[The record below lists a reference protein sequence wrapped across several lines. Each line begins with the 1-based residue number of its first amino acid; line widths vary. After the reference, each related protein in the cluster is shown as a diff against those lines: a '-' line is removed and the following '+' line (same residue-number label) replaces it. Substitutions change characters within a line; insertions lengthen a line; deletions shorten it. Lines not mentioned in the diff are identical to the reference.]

1 MSEFGNIMTI
11 KHNWRRCLKI
21 FVGCLLAIVCVKFS
35 VQPPCILG
43 FVPLRTFPSFEGDV
57 RVPPDITVVTAYLN
71 LGRFNKGDG
80 GTVFGPTLYL
90 EWATVYKHLMNPLV
104 VYTDSDQ
111 FVRLFTDMRQHLMNI
126 TKIIKIEKKQL
137 WAFDHLDKVR
147 DIYSNPNYPK
157 YQPNTVVPE
166 YPCVQNAKY
175 ACVEK
180 AIESDVFHTKYYMWV
195 DVGYF
200 RLITSRKRD
209 FRLTLPRD
217 FDEKKIAFNQVNLD
231 YSMEELP
238 EDIFKNMYVWVG
250 GGLVV
255 AERDVFRQFVKEY
268 RRAVEHYLDLKLSNS
283 DQQVLFAMSTK
294 AERVKLRLTV
304 DIQPYVWDVW
314 GSCWYY
320 LGYQCYRE
328 L

>member
-1 MSEFGNIMTI
+1 MGLQR
-11 KHNWRRCLKI
+11 NWFRPLKYLGCCVLVYYVIQQMLNQPCLMDTN
-21 FVGCLLAIVCVKFS
+21 FLRSYPKF
-35 VQPPCILG
+35 
-43 FVPLRTFPSFEGDV
+43 TGDA
-57 RVPPDITVVTAYLN
+57 RVPPDVTVVTAFFN
-71 LGRFNKGDG
+71 LGNFKKGKDA
-80 GTVFGPTLYL
+80 VFGPTLYL
-90 EWATVYKHLMNPLV
+90 EWAAVYKHLMNPLV

-126 TKIIKIEKKQL
+126 TKIIKIEKNQL

-147 DIYSNPNYPK
+147 DIYSDPNYPK

-180 AIESDVFHTKYYMWV
+180 AIESDVFHTKYYMWL

-200 RLITSRKRD
+200 RLITGRKRN

-217 FDEKKIAFNQVNLD
+217 FDEKKIAINKVTRYSLD
-231 YSMEELP
+231 ELP
-238 EDIFKNMYVWVG
+238 EDIFKKQYVWVG

-255 AERDVFRQFVKEY
+255 AERGVFRQFVKEY

-283 DQQVLFAMSTK
+283 DQQVLFAMYSK
-294 AERVKLRLTV
+294 AEVRLKPTV
-304 DIQPYVWDVW
+304 QLQPYSSHWYGD
-314 GSCWYY
+314 CWFY
-320 LGYQCYRE
+320 LGYLCYGE
-328 L
+328 LLHFWE